1 MLFPFYGLF
10 PQLFLFENDTSNICW
25 GMAVMPLKVGS
36 RAILQIKPS
45 ANQLY
50 TTINE
55 YSMPNNVFQIQVKSV
70 EVVWNDSLE
79 KLYFPSGQES
89 LIRRK
94 VKDQLLWGLAR
105 KTLTD
110 KNVDFL
116 HWSEEVSCS

>member
-1 MLFPFYGLF
+1 M
-10 PQLFLFENDTSNICW
+10 E
-25 GMAVMPLKVGS
+25 
-36 RAILQIKPS
+36 IKLTYIS
-45 ANQLY
+45 
-50 TTINE
+50 
-55 YSMPNNVFQIQVKSV
+55 SDDQVKSV

-79 KLYFPSGQES
+79 KLYFPSGQER

-116 HWSEEVSCS
+116 HWSDEVGITKFDTVRVKQS

>member
-1 MLFPFYGLF
+1 M
-10 PQLFLFENDTSNICW
+10 
-25 GMAVMPLKVGS
+25 V
-36 RAILQIKPS
+36 
-45 ANQLY
+45 LY
-50 TTINE
+50 TTNND
-55 YSMPNNVFQIQVKSV
+55 YSMPNNVFKFQVKSV

-116 HWSEEVSCS
+116 HWSEEVSCSKIYKNRAREMFGRKSKSLSALSILM